1 MRLIRERR
9 SDEKLLWL
17 VLGRTAMNK
26 IVREHYPASKLPKD
40 LRPSDDPDA
49 RVTVIIE
56 TEAAREG
63 VPTLDEIWAMRRPPY
78 RTKAEIDADLRQQRD
93 EWDD

>member
-1 MRLIRERR
+1 MSKCYELPAGE
-9 SDEKLLWL
+9 
-17 VLGRTAMNK
+17 TAMNK

-49 RVTVIIE
+49 RVRVTIE
-56 TEAAREG
+56 AEDRPESVMTLEEIFSQGDFAR
-63 VPTLDEIWAMRRPPY
+63 
-78 RTKAEIDADLRQQRD
+78 RTKEEIDADIRRLRD

>member
-1 MRLIRERR
+1 
-9 SDEKLLWL
+9 
-17 VLGRTAMNK
+17 MNK

-49 RVTVIIE
+49 RVTVTIE
-56 TEAAREG
+56 TEERPER
-63 VPTLDEIWAMRRPPY
+63 VMTLDEIFSQRGFAR
-78 RTKAEIDADLRQQRD
+78 RTKEEIDADIRRQRD